1 MKPILSV
8 DLSNSFGSLPSDFF
22 VKMNP
27 EIMPDLK
34 LIKLNEPLCKDL
46 GLQPDQLKEKDG
58 VNFLGGKNILSNQ
71 KPLAQAYA
79 GHQFGNFV
87 PQLGDGRA
95 ILLGELIG
103 QDGGRRDL
111 QLKGSGR
118 TPFSRMGDGRSGLG
132 PVLRE
137 YIVSEAMFALGIPTT
152 RALAA
157 LFTGERV
164 VREGPVP
171 GAILVRIAKSHI
183 RIGTFEYFAHR
194 GEVDNVKILANYVI
208 DRHYPEIKDKQDK
221 YVQLLE
227 KVIEKQALLIAE
239 WMRVGFI
246 HGVMNTDNM
255 TLSGETIDFGPCAF
269 MDSFNMDK
277 SYSSIDAQGRYRF
290 ANQPHIATW
299 NLSRLA
305 ETLLPLID
313 ENQTNAVKQ
322 AEKSL
327 DSFVPLFTAHWT
339 KVMGGKLGIE
349 SPIESDKLLIENL
362 LELMQSGYSDYTLT
376 FRKFSKI
383 LMSNDNKDWLTLFQ
397 HPENPKLLIWLK
409 QWENRLKSMPIT
421 KEQIAKNMNS
431 INPYFI
437 PRNHIIELCISEA
450 VGGDLSRFYKL
461 AQAIK
466 TPYSEE
472 PEFDDFSKPPE
483 NHEIVRQTFCGT

>member
-1 MKPILSV
+1 MKSALFV
-8 DLSNSFGSLPSDFF
+8 DFDNSFGSLPDDFF

-34 LIKLNEPLCKDL
+34 LIRLNKTLCDDL
-46 GLQPDQLKEKDG
+46 GLKPHQLEKQDG

-71 KPLAQAYA
+71 KPLAQVYA

-103 QDGGRRDL
+103 KDGIRRDL

-137 YIVSEAMFALGIPTT
+137 YIVSEAMSALGIPTT

-157 LFTGERV
+157 LLTGERV

-194 GEVDNVKILANYVI
+194 GEVGKVKILANYVI
-208 DRHYPEIKDKQDK
+208 DRHYPEIKDKVDK
-221 YVQLLE
+221 YTKLLE
-227 KVIEKQALLIAE
+227 KVIEKQAILIAE
-239 WMRVGFI
+239 WMGVGFI

-269 MDSFNMDK
+269 MDHFNIDK
-277 SYSSIDAQGRYRF
+277 SYSSIDAHGRYRF
-290 ANQPHIATW
+290 SNQPHIATW

-313 ENQTNAVKQ
+313 DKQTNAIKQ

-327 DSFVPLFTAHWT
+327 DAFVPLFTAHWT
-339 KVMGGKLGIE
+339 KVMGKKLGIE
-349 SPIESDKLLIENL
+349 NPIESDKLLIENL
-362 LELMQSGYSDYTLT
+362 LNLMQVGNSDYTLT
-376 FRKFSKI
+376 FRKFSNI
-383 LMSNDNKDWLTLFQ
+383 LRSNDHKDWITLFQ
-397 HPENPKLLIWLK
+397 DPNNPKLLRWLK
-409 QWENRLKSMPIT
+409 QWEKRLRSMSSS
-421 KEQIAKNMNS
+421 KEHIAKNLDAT
-431 INPYFI
+431 NPYII

-450 VGGDLSRFYKL
+450 IRGDLSRFNQL
-461 AQAIK
+461 AQGIK
-466 TPYSEE
+466 TPYLEK
-472 PEFDDFSKPPE
+472 PEFESYSKPPE
-483 NHEIVRQTFCGT
+483 ENEIVHQTFCGT

>member
-1 MKPILSV
+1 
-8 DLSNSFGSLPSDFF
+8 
-22 VKMNP
+22 
-27 EIMPDLK
+27 
-34 LIKLNEPLCKDL
+34 
-46 GLQPDQLKEKDG
+46 
-58 VNFLGGKNILSNQ
+58 
-71 KPLAQAYA
+71 
-79 GHQFGNFV
+79 
-87 PQLGDGRA
+87 
-95 ILLGELIG
+95 
-103 QDGGRRDL
+103 
-111 QLKGSGR
+111 
-118 TPFSRMGDGRSGLG
+118 MGDGRSGLG

-137 YIVSEAMFALGIPTT
+137 YIVSEAMSALGIPTT

-221 YVQLLE
+221 YVHLLE

-269 MDSFNMDK
+269 MDGFNMDK

-327 DSFVPLFTAHWT
+327 DAFVPLFTAHWT
-339 KVMGGKLGIE
+339 KVMGEKLGIE
-349 SPIESDKLLIENL
+349 NPIDSDKLLIENL

-376 FRKFSKI
+376 FRKLSKI
-383 LMSNDNKDWLTLFQ
+383 LTSNDNKDWLSLFQ
-397 HPENPKLLIWLK
+397 DPENPKLLIWLQ

-450 VGGDLSRFYKL
+450 VGGDLSRFNKL

-472 PEFDDFSKPPE
+472 TEFDGFSKPPE
-483 NHEIVRQTFCGT
+483 DHEIVRQTFCGT

>member
-1 MKPILSV
+1 MKSVLSV
-8 DLSNSFGSLPSDFF
+8 DFSNSFGSLHSDFF

-34 LIKLNEPLCKDL
+34 LIRLNESLCEDL
-46 GLQPDQLKEKDG
+46 GLQPDQLREQDG

-71 KPLAQAYA
+71 KPLAQVYA

-103 QDGGRRDL
+103 QDGNRRDL
-111 QLKGSGR
+111 QLKGSGK

-137 YIVSEAMFALGIPTT
+137 YIVSEAMSALGIPTT

-194 GEVDNVKILANYVI
+194 GEVDKVKILANYVI
-208 DRHYPEIKDKQDK
+208 DRHYPEISYKQDK

-269 MDSFNMDK
+269 MDHFNIDK

-290 ANQPHIATW
+290 SNQPHIATW

-313 ENQTNAVKQ
+313 DNQTNAVKQ

-327 DSFVPLFTAHWT
+327 DAFVPLFTAHWT
-339 KVMGGKLGIE
+339 KVMGEKLGIKN
-349 SPIESDKLLIENL
+349 PIDSDKLMIENL
-362 LELMQSGYSDYTLT
+362 LELMQAGHSDYTLT

-383 LMSNDNKDWLTLFQ
+383 LKSNDKKDWLSLFQ
-397 HPENPKLLIWLK
+397 DPEDPKLLIWLK
-409 QWENRLKSMPIT
+409 QWENRLKSIPIT
-421 KEQIAKNMNS
+421 KEQIAKNLDRT
-431 INPYFI
+431 NPYFI

-450 VGGDLSRFYKL
+450 VRGDLSRFDKL

-466 TPYSEE
+466 TPYSEQ
-472 PEFDDFSKPPE
+472 PEFNDFSKPPE
-483 NHEIVRQTFCGT
+483 NHEIVHQTFCGT

>member
-1 MKPILSV
+1 MC
-8 DLSNSFGSLPSDFF
+8 
-22 VKMNP
+22 
-27 EIMPDLK
+27 E
-34 LIKLNEPLCKDL
+34 DL
-46 GLQPDQLKEKDG
+46 GLQPDQLKEQAG
-58 VNFLGGKNILSNQ
+58 VNFLGGKNILPNQ

-137 YIVSEAMFALGIPTT
+137 YIVSEAMSALRIPTT

-269 MDSFNMDK
+269 MDGFNMDK

-327 DSFVPLFTAHWT
+327 DAFVPLFTVHWT
-339 KVMGGKLGIE
+339 CLLYT
-349 SPIESDKLLIENL
+349 SDAADE
-362 LELMQSGYSDYTLT
+362 
-376 FRKFSKI
+376 
-383 LMSNDNKDWLTLFQ
+383 
-397 HPENPKLLIWLK
+397 
-409 QWENRLKSMPIT
+409 
-421 KEQIAKNMNS
+421 
-431 INPYFI
+431 
-437 PRNHIIELCISEA
+437 
-450 VGGDLSRFYKL
+450 
-461 AQAIK
+461 
-466 TPYSEE
+466 
-472 PEFDDFSKPPE
+472 
-483 NHEIVRQTFCGT
+483 

>member
-1 MKPILSV
+1 MRPVLSV
-8 DLSNSFGSLPSDFF
+8 DFNNTFGSLPSDFF

-34 LIKLNEPLCKDL
+34 LIKLNEALCKDL
-46 GLQPDQLKEKDG
+46 GLQPEQLREQDG

-71 KPLAQAYA
+71 KPLAQVYA

-103 QDGGRRDL
+103 QDGNRRDL
-111 QLKGSGR
+111 QLKGSGK

-137 YIVSEAMFALGIPTT
+137 YIVSEAMSALGIPTT

-194 GEVDNVKILANYVI
+194 GEIDNIKTLANYVI
-208 DRHYPEIKDKQDK
+208 DRHYPEIRDKQDK
-221 YVQLLE
+221 YIQLLE
-227 KVIEKQALLIAE
+227 RVIEKQAFLIAE

-269 MDSFNMDK
+269 MDHFNIDQ

-290 ANQPHIATW
+290 SNQPHIANW

-313 ENQTNAVKQ
+313 ENQNNAIKQ

-327 DSFVPLFTAHWT
+327 DAFVPLFTAHWT
-339 KVMGGKLGIE
+339 KVMGEKLGIE
-349 SPIESDKLLIENL
+349 DPIDSDKLLIENL
-362 LELMQSGYSDYTLT
+362 LELMQTGHSDYTLT

-383 LMSNDNKDWLTLFQ
+383 LTSNDNKDWLNLFH
-397 HPENPKLLIWLK
+397 HPEDPNLLIWLK
-409 QWENRLKSMPIT
+409 QWKKRLKSIPIT
-421 KEQIAKNMNS
+421 KEQIAKNLDS
-431 INPYFI
+431 TNPYFI

-450 VGGDLSRFYKL
+450 IRGDLSRFDKL

-466 TPYSEE
+466 TPYTEH
-472 PEFDDFSKPPE
+472 PEFNDLRKPPE
-483 NHEIVRQTFCGT
+483 DHEIVRQTFCGT